1 MALPNDVSRINDELS
16 KLASASTDYAGS
28 KKRAARTMIREQFS
42 FEKTAADG
50 AAGTTTAYSATP
62 GVYAPRDGRILG
74 ARILPHGAL
83 TADNTNNAVIN
94 IDKSDGLGG
103 AATIMAAVTTNV
115 ASGNWVAGAFKA
127 MALSA
132 TPANTRFTK
141 GQLLSFD
148 ITKGGTGVVV
158 PACTII
164 FDVEWEGA
172 DDYEAV

>member
-16 KLASASTDYAGS
+16 KLASASTEYAGS

-50 AAGTTTAYSATP
+50 TAATTTAYSATP
-62 GVYAPRDGRILG
+62 GMYAARDGRLLG
-74 ARILPHGAL
+74 AKIIPHGAL
-83 TADNTNNAVIN
+83 TADNANNATIN

-103 AATIMAAVTTNV
+103 AATAMASLTTNV
-115 ASGNWVAGAFKA
+115 ASGNWVAAAFKT

-132 TPANTRFTK
+132 TPANLRFTK
-141 GQLLSFD
+141 GQLISFD
-148 ITKGGTGVVV
+148 IAKAASGVVV
-158 PACTII
+158 PACTIV
-164 FDVEWEGA
+164 FDVEWEGV